1 MSSNLNKINLIVP
14 IFNEQKN
21 LIPFFSK
28 TIKILSDNFS
38 KIQFIFIDD
47 GSTDSTE
54 AEIHKLKTSDNIKIK
69 YIKFTRNH
77 GKEIAM
83 KSGIDNVETGL
94 CAIIDGDLQ
103 HPPEKINE
111 AYEKIK
117 DGYNIVHISRN
128 KDIGSIFRRLGSKLF
143 DKLINLFSFRRIYLT
158 DFKLLDD
165 KAISIIKNYSEVNY
179 FNRGIVDLI
188 GLKSTE
194 IFYIPDER
202 KFGKSKF
209 SLTSLTN
216 LAIDGV
222 ISVSIKPL
230 RISIYFGLSISV
242 LSIFYGLFL
251 LYEKIFLGQP
261 IPGFATLAI
270 AMFFLGGLQLM
281 FLGIIGEYIGKI
293 FLESKRRPQYLIE
306 YIKEF

>member
-1 MSSNLNKINLIVP
+1 MSKNQNKINLIVP
-14 IFNEQKN
+14 IFNEHKN
-21 LIPFFSK
+21 LVPFFEKSV
-28 TIKILSDNFS
+28 KILSYNFS

-47 GSTDSTE
+47 GSTDATE
-54 AEIHKLKTSDNIKIK
+54 TEIHKLKASDNIKIK

-83 KSGIDNVETGL
+83 KSGLDNVESGL

-103 HPPEKINE
+103 HPPEKIND

-117 DGYNIVHISRN
+117 EGYNIVHISRN
-128 KDIGSIFRRLGSKLF
+128 KDIDSIFRRMGSKLF
-143 DKLINLFSFRRIYLT
+143 DKLINLFSFNKIYLT

-165 KAISIIKNYSEVNY
+165 KAVSIIKNYSEANY

-188 GLKSTE
+188 GLKFTE
-194 IFYIPDER
+194 IFYIPNER
-202 KFGKSKF
+202 KYGKSKF
-209 SLTSLTN
+209 SFTSLTN
-216 LAIDGV
+216 LAIDGI

-230 RISIYFGLSISV
+230 RLSIYFGLIISV
-242 LSIFYGLFL
+242 LSILYGLYL

-293 FLESKRRPQYLIE
+293 FIESKRRPQYLIE
-306 YIKEF
+306 YIKEL